1 MLNDLKIVVSGKYAM
16 FTRPEFKT
24 ERVSYD
30 VPPPGA
36 LEGLLKSIYWKPSM
50 RYVIDNIVV
59 FNPINFINIRTNEVN
74 SKLSFS
80 KVKTAI
86 KTGSDPSLY
95 RSDICTQRASR
106 MLKDVKYGIEFHIK
120 LTGIQN
126 EKGHETIEKQLKIFT
141 RRVLQGQCFR
151 TPCFGITELPVEKI
165 ELVDDFDLSEIHPS
179 VLQTKDQDLGYML
192 YRIQFRDENNADA
205 WKTHTFSDIADGI
218 YYRPH
223 MKNGIINVESY
234 RQDTII

>member
-50 RYVIDNIVV
+50 RYVIDNIIV
-59 FNPINFINIRTNEVN
+59 FNPINFINIRTNEVD

-80 KVKTAI
+80 KVKSAMQ
-86 KTGSDPSLY
+86 TGSDPSLY
-95 RSDICTQRASR
+95 RSDICTQRASK
-106 MLKDVKYGIEFHIK
+106 MLKDVKYGIEFHIE
-120 LTGIQN
+120 LTGIKN
-126 EKGHETIEKQLKIFT
+126 ERGRETIEKQIEIFT
-141 RRVLQGQCFR
+141 RRVLKGQWFK
-151 TPCFGITELPVEKI
+151 TPCFGVTELPVEKI

-179 VLQTKDQDLGYML
+179 ILKNKDYDLGYML
-192 YRIQFRDENNADA
+192 YRTQFRDENDKNAWA
-205 WKTHTFSDIADGI
+205 THTFSDIADGI

-223 MKNGIINVESY
+223 MKNGVINVKLY